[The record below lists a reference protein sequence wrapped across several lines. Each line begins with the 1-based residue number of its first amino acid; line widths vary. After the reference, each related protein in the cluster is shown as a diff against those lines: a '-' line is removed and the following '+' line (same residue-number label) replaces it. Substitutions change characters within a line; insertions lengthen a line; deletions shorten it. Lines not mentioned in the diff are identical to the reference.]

1 MAIKKYLSKEQIVGK
16 QVIDSGA
23 RTIGTVRDLAFD
35 LVNQEIALTVAL
47 NDQQVFTVTS
57 GDVVGVGDVIL
68 LNKVVD
74 LATTPPSVKRTTTSP
89 PPAKKATPVTAP
101 EAEAPAKP
109 GLCKVCSFQNDE
121 KAKFCIKCGS
131 KLSS

>member
-1 MAIKKYLSKEQIVGK
+1 MAVKKFLLKEQIIGK

-23 RTIGTVRDLAFD
+23 RIVGAVQDIAFD
-35 LVNQEIALTVAL
+35 LVSREIALTVVH
-47 NDQQVFTVTS
+47 NDQKKFTVTS
-57 GDVVGVGDVIL
+57 SDVVGVGDVIL

-74 LATTPPSVKRTTTSP
+74 LATIPPSLKRTVTSP
-89 PPAKKATPVTAP
+89 PLAEKTAPGTTTRTVIPAKQ
-101 EAEAPAKP
+101 

-121 KAKFCIKCGS
+121 KAKFCIKCGA